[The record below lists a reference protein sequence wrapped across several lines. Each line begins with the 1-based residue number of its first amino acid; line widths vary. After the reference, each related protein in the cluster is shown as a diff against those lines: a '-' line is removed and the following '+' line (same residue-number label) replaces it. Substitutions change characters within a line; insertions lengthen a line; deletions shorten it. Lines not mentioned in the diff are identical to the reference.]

1 MERNQ
6 KGGRVEKHKATP
18 TEATIYL
25 PNCLLDLCPLC
36 ISVPYLK
43 IRPFLSPPPT
53 PEKSLCIAHKMRL
66 TFILQRKIV
75 SYQPR
80 PRNLVF
86 SQVKQVLRSMWL
98 KIYMTHDQLFP
109 NSVFFFN
116 KNAVA
121 TPFQILFVLSSK
133 TRLAPNVAVT
143 LCAMRPAAPTFLFFS
158 KKPAP
163 HESCHIPRAHF
174 PCVLSSQMRLG
185 FTSHCGFT
193 CDAANRSL
201 IPQNF
206 SKENAPRRRDSSPS
220 LPLTIFICAQAR
232 KKANVDKGALYV
244 KAMLGI
250 WLSSVH
256 KIRWSRRCYVMW
268 LTIRQNACHSAP
280 KGWDV
285 KGGIPQNACWR
296 RNAMKLSLACAR
308 WSVAAW
314 KRKH

>member
-53 PEKSLCIAHKMRL
+53 PQKSLCIAHKMRL

-86 SQVKQVLRSMWL
+86 SQVKHVLRSMWL

-143 LCAMRPAAPTFLFFS
+143 LCAMRPAAPTFLFFRRNPRRTN
-158 KKPAP
+158 PATFLA
-163 HESCHIPRAHF
+163 RTF
-174 PCVLSSQMRLG
+174 LVFFQVKCVLASQVTVGSHVTRPTAPWFHKIFPRKTRLAG
-185 FTSHCGFT
+185 GT
-193 CDAANRSL
+193 
-201 IPQNF
+201 
-206 SKENAPRRRDSSPS
+206 PRRHCHWQFSFVPKPGRRQM
-220 LPLTIFICAQAR
+220 LTKEHC
-232 KKANVDKGALYV
+232 
-244 KAMLGI
+244 M
-250 WLSSVH
+250 
-256 KIRWSRRCYVMW
+256 
-268 LTIRQNACHSAP
+268 
-280 KGWDV
+280 
-285 KGGIPQNACWR
+285 
-296 RNAMKLSLACAR
+296 
-308 WSVAAW
+308 
-314 KRKH
+314 

>member
-1 MERNQ
+1 MCDSA
-6 KGGRVEKHKATP
+6 GRSH
-18 TEATIYL
+18 I
-25 PNCLLDLCPLC
+25 
-36 ISVPYLK
+36 
-43 IRPFLSPPPT
+43 PF
-53 PEKSLCIAHKMRL
+53 
-66 TFILQRKIV
+66 
-75 SYQPR
+75 
-80 PRNLVF
+80 
-86 SQVKQVLRSMWL
+86 
-98 KIYMTHDQLFP
+98 FP
-109 NSVFFFN
+109 
-116 KNAVA
+116 
-121 TPFQILFVLSSK
+121 
-133 TRLAPNVAVT
+133 
-143 LCAMRPAAPTFLFFS
+143 

-174 PCVLSSQMRLG
+174 PCVLSGQMRLG

-201 IPQNF
+201 IPEIF
-206 SKENAPRRRDSSPS
+206 PRKTHLAGGTP
-220 LPLTIFICAQAR
+220 QAR
-232 KKANVDKGALYV
+232 KKANVDKGALCV

-250 WLSSVH
+250 WLSGVH

-296 RNAMKLSLACAR
+296 RNAMKLSLACAQ